1 MVLYDVIISPKALSQ
16 LEEYIDYIQYTL
28 LNDQAAKAVWDD
40 ALETRDELAKV
51 AGSLK
56 PCDNKTLQNPGY
68 RKINFLQHRYLMI
81 YRVEDTTAYVEA
93 IYHQLQDYENT
104 FLEDLE

>member
-16 LEEYIDYIQYTL
+16 LDGYIEYIQCTL
-28 LNDQAAKAVWDD
+28 LNEQAAKAVWDD
-40 ALETRDELAKV
+40 AMDTRDKLAEV

-56 PCDNKTLQNPGY
+56 LCDNKKLQDLGY
-68 RKINFLQHRYLMI
+68 HRINFLRHRYLML
-81 YRVEDTTAYVEA
+81 YRVEGNTAYVEA

-104 FLEDLE
+104 FLDELT

>member
-16 LEEYIDYIQYTL
+16 LDGYIEYIQCTL
-28 LNDQAAKAVWDD
+28 LNEQAAKAVWDD
-40 ALETRDELAKV
+40 AMDTRDKLAKV

-56 PCDNKTLQNPGY
+56 LCDNKKLQDLGY
-68 RKINFLQHRYLMI
+68 HRINFLRHRYLML
-81 YRVEDTTAYVEA
+81 YRVEGNTAYVEA

-104 FLEDLE
+104 FLDELT